1 MSALVP
7 IITLLVVLALGFVVV
22 RVGMVALIFTGLSKD
37 LAWFQAHSAFM
48 GVGFTTR
55 ESEQI
60 TEHPVRR
67 RIAWWLMLLGNAGL
81 IAAISALIPVFITSG
96 EGMMGFW
103 ARLLWLISGLVLLWT
118 LASSRFVDSVI
129 YRATNWALRRWTT
142 LELSD
147 FPALLQFS
155 AGYSVTEIAVEPA
168 HWLVGKT
175 LMDLRLPDEGV
186 QMLGIRRADGEYVG
200 TPVASTYIRRGDT
213 LLVYGRSEQI
223 AEIGGRSAGAEGDIA
238 HARRVQE
245 CRRLIEQTELTQR
258 MEARDAHA
266 SPDAVESNTD

>member
-7 IITLLVVLALGFVVV
+7 IITLLVVLALGLVVV
-22 RVGMVALIFTGLSKD
+22 RVGMVALIFTGLSRD

-55 ESEQI
+55 ESEQV

-67 RIAWWLMLLGNAGL
+67 RIVWWLMLLGNAGL

-103 ARLLWLISGLVLLWT
+103 ARLVWLMSGLVFLWA
-118 LASSRFVDSVI
+118 LASSRFIDKQI

-155 AGYSVTEIAVEPA
+155 AGYSVAEITVEQD
-168 HWLVGKT
+168 HWLLGKS
-175 LMDLRLPDEGV
+175 LLDLRLPDEGV
-186 QMLGIRRADGEYVG
+186 QILGIRRADGEYIG
-200 TPVASTYIRRGDT
+200 TPIASTYIRRGDT
-213 LLVYGRSEQI
+213 LLVYGRGEQI
-223 AEIGGRSAGAEGDIA
+223 AEIGQRQAGPEGDLA
-238 HARRVQE
+238 HNRRVQE
-245 CRRLIEQTELTQR
+245 CRQLNEQTELTQR
-258 MEARDAHA
+258 MEARDFTA
-266 SPDAVESNTD
+266 N